1 MKVILTKDVK
11 KLGRVGDVVE
21 VAHGFARN
29 FLLLKNLAK
38 IADRAGL
45 EENTTRLKAREL
57 HAHAEKQNI
66 EKLFKSL
73 ESQPTEFILP
83 GDADGHLY
91 SGLKESEILARIS
104 RGGETP
110 QKGLSLSNYASLK
123 QSGEY
128 TLTLQ
133 TPQNKNIKFK
143 ILIKCQS

>member
-1 MKVILTKDVK
+1 MEVILNKDVE
-11 KLGRVGDVVE
+11 KLGNSGMVVK
-21 VAHGFARN
+21 VKDGFARN
-29 FLLLKNLAK
+29 FLLAKNLAVAA
-38 IADRAGL
+38 ADGVVKQHQAQATQKAAK
-45 EENTTRLKAREL
+45 EEALLKAAQGIL
-57 HAHAEKQNI
+57 
-66 EKLFKSL
+66 EKLGSTPVLLSAK
-73 ESQPTEFILP
+73 
-83 GDADGHLY
+83 ADEKGHLY
-91 SGLKESEILARIS
+91 AGLKESEILARIS